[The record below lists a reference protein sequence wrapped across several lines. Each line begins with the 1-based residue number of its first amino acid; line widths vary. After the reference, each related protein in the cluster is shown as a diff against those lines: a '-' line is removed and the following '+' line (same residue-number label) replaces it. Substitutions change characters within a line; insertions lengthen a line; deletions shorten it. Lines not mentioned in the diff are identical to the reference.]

1 MHFNLHSCN
10 RALSALEGD
19 DAEASALAVA
29 AGWQSAVPGDCEQS
43 LGAGATAE
51 IASLVLVPTVER
63 LLPALK
69 DFREQLDAAKLGL
82 EHEER
87 QEREWREANPEEAQ
101 ASDRIASL
109 RARPSRAE
117 GGGGGGGAGGGGQ
130 QVDEQQGRYATGLT
144 VWRF

>member
-1 MHFNLHSCN
+1 M
-10 RALSALEGD
+10 
-19 DAEASALAVA
+19 A

-51 IASLVLVPTVER
+51 IVSLRARHPLVAER

-117 GGGGGGGAGGGGQ
+117 GGGGGGAGGGGQ